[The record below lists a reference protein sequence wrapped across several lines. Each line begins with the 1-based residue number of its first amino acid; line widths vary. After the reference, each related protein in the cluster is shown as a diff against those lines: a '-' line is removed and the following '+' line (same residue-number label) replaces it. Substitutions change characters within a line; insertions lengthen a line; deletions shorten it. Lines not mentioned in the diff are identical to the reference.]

1 MFMQENNV
9 KTEKYNNNIQKGG
22 KIMRKINNEQIVM
35 LVLSL
40 LVGLSVGYL
49 VFSGNGTENFV
60 KSFIEEPG
68 AKSEENIIV
77 NESNE
82 KIKQQQEETVKE
94 IKVYITG
101 SVKNPG
107 VYNMKEGDR
116 IIDIFQKAG
125 GKATG
130 ANLEQINMASY
141 IKDGEKIYIPN
152 LSERTDN
159 LVSNTS
165 NNYNSDS
172 KININFA
179 SKDELEKLSGIGP
192 SKATAIIKYRS
203 DNGKFNTIK
212 ELINVTGIGPATLNN
227 IKDEVSVR

>member
-1 MFMQENNV
+1 
-9 KTEKYNNNIQKGG
+9 
-22 KIMRKINNEQIVM
+22 MRKIANEQIIM
-35 LVLSL
+35 IVLAL
-40 LVGLSVGYL
+40 LIGLSIGYL
-49 VFSGNGTENFV
+49 LFQGGGKENLIN
-60 KSFIEEPG
+60 SFIEESTARSDG
-68 AKSEENIIV
+68 NLIV

-82 KIKQQQEETVKE
+82 KDKEQPEEKIKE

-101 SVKNPG
+101 SVKKPG

-125 GKATG
+125 GETTG

-152 LSERTDN
+152 LSEKLNNSTQN
-159 LVSNTS
+159 SSND
-165 NNYNSDS
+165 YNSDG

-203 DNGKFNTIK
+203 DNGEFDSIK
-212 ELINVTGIGPATLNN
+212 ELINVTGIGTATLNN
-227 IKDEVSVR
+227 IKDEVSIR